1 MIRTTV
7 EIAETQFR
15 ELIEAA
21 LRGEDVLITTDG
33 ENGQPTVRISRV
45 ADERDSDYPRPL
57 FGSARGKL
65 TVPDDFDDPLEDFK
79 DYQ

>member
-7 EIAETQFR
+7 DVAETQFR

-21 LRGEDVLITTDG
+21 LRGEDVLITTNGDD
-33 ENGQPTVRISRV
+33 GQPSVRISRV
-45 ADERDSDYPRPL
+45 SEAVDDDRPKPK
-57 FGSARGKL
+57 FGSAKGKL